1 MKVVSV
7 SRIDAADKKRFAE
20 LSDRRAD
27 VDRLRE
33 QDFERLMWRDQE
45 ALIKAAFSAAA
56 RNRKSR

>member
-1 MKVVSV
+1 MKVISA

-20 LSDRRAD
+20 LSDRRVD

-45 ALIKAAFSAAA
+45 ALIKAALNVAAKK
-56 RNRKSR
+56 RKSS